1 MKKLA
6 ITEYGKRRQQLIQL
20 ISKNSIVILPAA
32 LEKIRNGDSEYLYR
46 QDSDF
51 YYLTGFNEPEAVLVI
66 VPGRKEGE
74 CLLFCRDRDPL
85 KETWHGRRAGQDGAV
100 QYFSMDQA
108 FSVGE
113 LDHYLPELLDGRQ
126 TVYYTLGVLPEF
138 DVRLT
143 GWINHLKV
151 RERRGAVVPA
161 ALTGFDA
168 VVHEMRLFKSEAEI
182 AIMRKACAISAGAHR
197 RAMTVC
203 HPGLFEYQLEAELQ
217 HEFIHHGARVPA
229 YNSIVGSG
237 DNACILH
244 YIENE
249 RQMCEGDLV
258 LIDAGCELDSYA
270 ADITRT
276 FPVNGV
282 FSPEQRALYSLV
294 LNAQRQAIAAIVPG
308 NPWTA
313 FHDAAVR
320 TLTEGL
326 VHLNILTGDIEQL
339 IKDEAYR
346 PFYMH
351 GTGHWLGMDVHDVG
365 RHKVDGQWR
374 TFEPGMVL
382 TVEPGLYIAPDNTDV
397 EAKWRGI
404 GIRIEDNVLVTANG
418 CDVLTSGVEKDPDA
432 IECLMKE
439 QVCS

>member
-6 ITEYGKRRQQLIQL
+6 MTEYGKRRQQLIQRVGERG
-20 ISKNSIVILPAA
+20 IAIVSAA
-32 LEKIRNGDSEYLYR
+32 PEKIRNGDSEYLYR

-51 YYLTGFNEPEAVLVI
+51 YYLTGFNEPEAVLVV

-85 KETWHGRRAGQDGAV
+85 METWHGRRAGQDGAV
-100 QYFSMDQA
+100 QHFGMDQA
-108 FSVGE
+108 FPVSE
-113 LDHYLPELLDGRQ
+113 LDHELLGLLDGRQ
-126 TVYYTLGVLPEF
+126 TIYYTLGVLPAF
-138 DVRLT
+138 DLRLT
-143 GWINHLKV
+143 GWINQLKSC
-151 RERRGAVVPA
+151 ERRGAVVPV
-161 ALTGFDA
+161 ALSGLDA
-168 VVHEMRLFKSEAEI
+168 LVHEMRLFKSEAELM
-182 AIMRKACAISAGAHR
+182 IMREACAISVGAHR
-197 RAMTVC
+197 RAMLVC
-203 HPGLFEYQLEAELQ
+203 RPGLFEYQLEAELQ
-217 HEFIHHGARVPA
+217 HEFIQHGARVPA
-229 YNSIVGSG
+229 YNVIVGSG

-244 YIENE
+244 YTENE

-294 LNAQRQAIAAIVPG
+294 LKAQEQAILAIAPG
-308 NPWTA
+308 KPWTV

-320 TLTEGL
+320 VLTEGL
-326 VHLNILTGDIEQL
+326 VDLAILVGDVDQL
-339 IKDEAYR
+339 IQDKAYS

-351 GTGHWLGMDVHDVG
+351 SSGHWLGMDVHDVG
-365 RHKVDGQWR
+365 NHKVDGQWR

-382 TVEPGLYIAPDNTDV
+382 TVEPGLYVAPDNTDV

-404 GIRIEDNVLVTANG
+404 GIRIEDNILVTAEG
-418 CDVLTSGVEKDPDA
+418 CDVLTIGLEKDPDA

-439 QVCS
+439 QVA